1 VGRYNWGSGGLRG
14 RSDGGGVTGD
24 GGRPK
29 SVDTIQLADPSAG
42 RHVLV
47 LCAYRIAKVPVR
59 LRK

>member
-47 LCAYRIAKVPVR
+47 KDMHWF
-59 LRK
+59 